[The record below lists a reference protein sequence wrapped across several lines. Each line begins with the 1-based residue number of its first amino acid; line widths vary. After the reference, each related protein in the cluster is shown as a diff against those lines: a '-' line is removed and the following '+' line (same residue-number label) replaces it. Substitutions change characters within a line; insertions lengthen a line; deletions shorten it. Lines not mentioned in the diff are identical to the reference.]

1 MIFNIILKTI
11 VIILILI
18 PAIAG
23 FFWPKETFLFGNRWR
38 YNEEP
43 EISDL
48 QIFLTKF
55 VSLLILASVLLFLFL
70 KLLRWLL

>member
-1 MIFNIILKTI
+1 MIFDFILGFI
-11 VIILILI
+11 VFSILLI
-18 PAIAG
+18 TAITG